1 MKERPILFSAPMV
14 RALLN
19 RSKTQ
24 TRRVVKLRNGQYLPP
39 SESADRPGWQQL
51 LHSCPYGIPGDR
63 LWVKETWGME
73 LLWGTSG
80 EGSISR
86 GYEIRYRAGGECGF
100 TYEGPD
106 SEIDPFLRYYDTQK
120 GNWRPSI
127 YMPHWASRILLEIV
141 HIRVERLQ
149 NLSETDALA
158 EGVDPELCDHARRS
172 CEEIGCY
179 GNTAKAAYHG
189 LWDQIHGQDS
199 WATNPWVWVV
209 QFRRI
214 EQDREKNARKPE

>member
-19 RSKTQ
+19 GSKTQ

-51 LHSCPYGIPGDR
+51 LRNCPYGIPGDR
-63 LWVKETWGME
+63 LWVKETWGLE
-73 LLWGTSG
+73 LLWGAAG

-86 GYEIRYRAGGECGF
+86 GYEIRYRAGGKHGF

-106 SEIDPFLRYYDTQK
+106 SETDPFLRYYDTQK

-127 YMPHWASRILLEIV
+127 YMPYWASRILLDITSV
-141 HIRVERLQ
+141 RVERLQ
-149 NLSETDALA
+149 DISEADALA
-158 EGVDPELCDHARRS
+158 EGVMGCKPELVSNDCWY
-172 CEEIGCY
+172 CPEELY
-179 GNTAKAAYHG
+179 SM
-189 LWDQIHGQDS
+189 LWTKIHGHGS
-199 WATNPWVWVV
+199 WNTNPWVWVLA
-209 QFRRI
+209 FTLK
-214 EQDREKNARKPE
+214 ENSNG